1 MRPAAPVAAPTR
13 PLIECA
19 IMKDATRARMRRALA
34 VALLAAAPMVGA
46 GCAGRVAVA
55 PPVQPPAPPRPFPG
69 YERLADSLALVDAG
83 GLAGRRIALDPGHGG
98 WFRGASGVHGLTEAE
113 VNLAVAL
120 RLRDLLAARGAEVFL
135 TRDRDRDFLTP
146 ADSTLR
152 SDLAERVR
160 LANAFAPEL
169 FLSIH
174 HNADASGAHDV
185 NETQTYYKLGDDG
198 VSLDVAQD
206 VHRGLVR
213 NLGIRPHKVVPGN
226 YFVLRESDGP
236 ALLTES
242 SYITNPDVE
251 ERLRLPEKQE
261 LEAEALFIGL
271 ARYFARRVPVI
282 AELRAVDP
290 LGVER
295 DSLFRSSDPAI
306 VGRVEGDFDGIDL
319 RVDGRPVAPTRTAD
333 RVEWNPPGPWTGGF
347 HEATLQVRLGGV
359 GASRERRLGFT
370 VRRSTAS
377 LTARGFGGMGLSR
390 ASPLAAVRI
399 ELHEPG
405 GAMHVDTLSAPDR
418 IRIRR
423 VSGRGVAPADTV
435 VVARDGVAW
444 AYFRRVGTMPR
455 AVRFQAIDT
464 VGSPGAT
471 RVLKSEFAFTSVAP
485 APTARRDIVA
495 LMPEGAPLRDAPGTR
510 EPDPTLRWMNRDGF
524 AVLPVDS
531 AGAPTAP
538 RLAGFRRWAVDS
550 AATPAF
556 VAAVGGVLQGR
567 RITLDPEGGG
577 EDPAGVGASGT
588 RASNLN
594 LETARIVAGFLRA
607 AGAEVRLTR
616 EGDYAL
622 SEVERVQGSEG
633 FRADRYLRVGHRVR
647 RFGYY
652 YSSPAGRR
660 WAERTAAAFTSLG
673 LGAPPTGEAA
683 LYPLQQTS
691 CPALY
696 ASPAAVDSAG
706 DETAL
711 LAPGALRAE
720 AYALFLGLAREWAP
734 AADWAMDSLTV
745 RDGSGAPVPG
755 VLVTLGEAIVLESDG
770 SGLIRFARTEPGP
783 IAVAVDDPRV
793 RARMVLLDS
802 MRGAVLTGPRGD

>member
-1 MRPAAPVAAPTR
+1 
-13 PLIECA
+13 
-19 IMKDATRARMRRALA
+19 MKDGTRARMRRAL
-34 VALLAAAPMVGA
+34 VIPLFAAALIAGA
-46 GCAGRVAVA
+46 GCAGRIAVT
-55 PPVQPPAPPRPFPG
+55 PPAPLPPPPRPFPG
-69 YERLADSLALVDAG
+69 YERLADSLALVDAA

-98 WFRGASGVHGLTEAE
+98 FFRGALGVHGLTEAE

-120 RLRDLLAARGAEVFL
+120 RLRDLLIARGAQVFL
-135 TRDRDRDFLTP
+135 TRDRDRDFLSA
-146 ADSTLR
+146 ADSSLR
-152 SDLAERVR
+152 ADLAERVR
-160 LANAFAPEL
+160 LADAFGPEL

-242 SYITNPDVE
+242 SYITDPDVE

-271 ARYFARRVPVI
+271 ARYFARRVPMI

-290 LGVER
+290 SGQER
-295 DSLFRSSDPAI
+295 DSLFRTADPSI
-306 VGRVEGDFDGIDL
+306 VARVEGDFDGIDL
-319 RVDGRPVAPTRTAD
+319 RVDGRSVTPARTTD
-333 RVEWNPPGPWTGGF
+333 RIEWNPDGAWTGGA

-359 GASRERRLGFT
+359 GASRERRLRFT
-370 VRRSTAS
+370 IQRTAAS
-377 LTARGFGGMGLSR
+377 LTARGFGGMGLAR
-390 ASPLAAVRI
+390 GSPLAAVRI
-399 ELHEPG
+399 ELREPG
-405 GAMHVDTLSAPDR
+405 GAVHVDTLSAPDR

-423 VSGRGVAPADTV
+423 LSGRGVLPADTV

-444 AYFRRVGTMPR
+444 AYFRRVGSITG
-455 AVRFQAIDT
+455 AVRFQATDT
-464 VGSPGAT
+464 VRSAGAR
-471 RVLKSEFAFTSVAP
+471 RVLKDEFTFTPAAHAATDRRGFVARMP
-485 APTARRDIVA
+485 AG
-495 LMPEGAPLRDAPGTR
+495 EPLRDAPGTR
-510 EPDPTLRWMNRDGF
+510 EPAPTLRWMNRDGF

-531 AGAPTAP
+531 AGTIAVP
-538 RLAGFRRWAVDS
+538 RLAGYRRWAGDS
-550 AATPAF
+550 ATAPAF
-556 VAAVGGVLQGR
+556 VPIAGGVLQGR
-567 RITLDPEGGG
+567 RITIDAEGGG

-594 LETARIVAGFLRA
+594 LETARILAGFLTA

-633 FRADRYLRVGHRVR
+633 FRADRYLRIGHRTR

-660 WAERTAAAFTSLG
+660 WAERTAVTFTWLG
-673 LGAPPTGEAA
+673 LSAPPAGETA

-696 ASPAAVDSAG
+696 ASPAAVDSAD
-706 DETAL
+706 DEAAL

-720 AYALFLGLAREWAP
+720 AYALFLGLVREWAP
-734 AADWAMDSLTV
+734 AAEWAVDSLTV
-745 RDGSGAPVPG
+745 REGSGTPVPAAR
-755 VLVTLGEAIVLESDG
+755 VTLGEALVLETDA
-770 SGLIRFARTEPGP
+770 SGRVRFARTEPGP
-783 IAVAVDDPRV
+783 VTVAVDDPRV
-793 RARMVLLDS
+793 RARLVLLDF